1 MLPVDAGRKSRES
14 PPRPDP
20 RIAAAET
27 VLASALDHHRAG
39 DLKKACDLYRKIL
52 KSAPRHAEALH
63 LLGLA
68 TLELGKAGRA
78 AQLIGKAA
86 ALAPG
91 NTLYRIN
98 LGEAYR
104 LAGKPEEAAA
114 AYRAALSIDSGFVP
128 ALASLGNLLK
138 TQGQIEEAVAC
149 HRRAAALQPGSAELK
164 SNLGLALRDAGKID
178 EALVELRGAA
188 GLAPRHADIQFNLG
202 NVLLA
207 AGMAEE
213 AEAAFARTVELD
225 PGHARAW
232 CNRGIAL
239 REQGRGVQAAAALR
253 KALDLVPDW
262 ADAHWNLALALL
274 MDGKFAEGWREYEW
288 RRRIPG
294 FAIQKPAGPEW
305 DGSALAGRT
314 LLLRAEQGLG
324 DAIQFAR
331 YARLAGRSAGKV
343 VLECP
348 PALVRLFRGSGL
360 CDAVTARGEPVSF
373 DVEAPLMSG
382 PYFLDP
388 DLAAASAS
396 VPYLAAE
403 PELIARWKAR
413 LSQGSGLKIGIA
425 WQGNPAYRA
434 DRMRSIPLAHFFALA
449 RRPGIR
455 LVSLQKGF
463 GAEQL
468 DGVPAGVAIENLGR
482 ELDESTGAF
491 VDTAAVIAGL
501 DLVICS
507 DSACAHL
514 AGALGKDVWVALA
527 ASPDW
532 RWGRSGERSPW
543 YPTTRLFRQ
552 SAAGDWAGVFSRIAD
567 ALGPRLAGNEGG

>member
-20 RIAAAET
+20 RAAATET
-27 VLASALDHHRAG
+27 ALASALDHHRAG
-39 DLKKACDLYRKIL
+39 DLKKASDLYRKIL
-52 KSAPRHAEALH
+52 KSAPKHAEALH
-63 LLGLA
+63 LLGIA
-68 TLELGKAGRA
+68 TLELGKAERA
-78 AQLIGKAA
+78 AQLIAKAA
-86 ALAPG
+86 AIAPQ

-114 AYRAALSIDSGFVP
+114 AYRAALAIDPEFVP
-128 ALASLGNLLK
+128 ALASLGNVLK
-138 TQGQIEEAVAC
+138 AQGQMEEAIGC
-149 HRRAAALQPGSAELK
+149 HRRAAALQPNSAELK
-164 SNLGLALRDAGKID
+164 SNLGLALKDAGKIE
-178 EALVELRGAA
+178 EALIELREASA
-188 GLAPRHADIQFNLG
+188 LSPRHAEIQFNLG

-207 AGMAEE
+207 AGKFEE
-213 AEAAFARTVELD
+213 AEVAFARTVDLD
-225 PGHARAW
+225 PRHARGW

-239 REQGRGVQAAAALR
+239 REQGRGVQAAATLR

-288 RRRIPG
+288 RGRIPG

-331 YARLAGRSAGKV
+331 YARMAGGSAGKV
-343 VLECP
+343 ILECP
-348 PALVRLFRGSGL
+348 SALVRLFRGSGL
-360 CDAVTARGEPVSF
+360 SDAVIARGETVPF

-382 PYFLDP
+382 PYLLDP
-388 DLAAASAS
+388 DLAAASKL

-403 PELIARWKAR
+403 PELVARWKAR
-413 LSQGSGLKIGIA
+413 LWDSEGLKIGIA

-434 DRMRSIPLAHFFALA
+434 DRTRSIPLAHFFALA
-449 RRPGIR
+449 RFPGIR
-455 LVSLQKGF
+455 LISLQKGF

-468 DGVPAGVAIENLGR
+468 DGVPAGVAIENLGC

-507 DSACAHL
+507 DTACAHL
-514 AGALGKDVWVALA
+514 AGALGKEVWVALA
-527 ASPDW
+527 AAPDW
-532 RWGRSGERSPW
+532 RWGRNGDRSPW
-543 YPTTRLFRQ
+543 YPTMRLFRQ
-552 SAAGDWAGVFSRIAD
+552 RAAGDWADVISRIAD
-567 ALGPRLAGNEGG
+567 ALAGRPGGKNGA

>member
-14 PPRPDP
+14 PPRLDP
-20 RIAAAET
+20 RTAAAET
-27 VLASALDHHRAG
+27 VLAAALDRHRAG
-39 DLKKACDLYRKIL
+39 DLKKACGLYRKIL
-52 KSAPRHAEALH
+52 RSAPKHAEALH

-68 TLELGKAGRA
+68 TLELGKADRA
-78 AQLIGKAA
+78 AQLIAKAA

-104 LAGKPEEAAA
+104 LAGKPGEAAA
-114 AYRAALSIDSGFVP
+114 AYRAALSIDPGFVP

-138 TQGQIEEAVAC
+138 ARGQIEEAIAC

-164 SNLGLALRDAGKID
+164 SNLGLALKDAGRIG

-213 AEAAFARTVELD
+213 AEAAFARTVDLD

-232 CNRGIAL
+232 CNRGVAL
-239 REQGRGVQAAAALR
+239 REQGRGVQAAATLR
-253 KALDLVPDW
+253 KALDLAPDW
-262 ADAHWNLALALL
+262 ADAHWNLGLALL
-274 MDGKFAEGWREYEW
+274 MDGKFAEGWRKYEW

-294 FAIQKPAGPEW
+294 FAIQKPIGPEW

-331 YARLAGRSAGKV
+331 YARLAGGMAGKV

-348 PALVRLFRGSGL
+348 PGLVRLLRGSGI
-360 CDAVTARGEPVSF
+360 CDAVIARGETVSF
-373 DVEAPLMSG
+373 DVEAPLMSA
-382 PYFLDP
+382 PHFLDP
-388 DLAAASAS
+388 DLAAAAAC

-403 PELIARWKAR
+403 PDLIARWTAR
-413 LSQGSGLKIGIA
+413 LSQGTGLKIGIA

-434 DRMRSIPLAHFFALA
+434 DRTRSIPLAHFLALA
-449 RRPGIR
+449 RLPGIR

-468 DGVPAGVAIENLGR
+468 DGVRPDVAIDNPGR
-482 ELDESTGAF
+482 DLDESTGAF
-491 VDTAAVIAGL
+491 VDTAAVVAGL

-507 DSACAHL
+507 DSAVAHL

-527 ASPDW
+527 AAPDW

-543 YPTTRLFRQ
+543 YPTMRLFRQ
-552 SAAGDWAGVFSRIAD
+552 SAAGDWAGVFSRIGD
-567 ALGPRLAGNEGG
+567 ALLALRVGNQGG